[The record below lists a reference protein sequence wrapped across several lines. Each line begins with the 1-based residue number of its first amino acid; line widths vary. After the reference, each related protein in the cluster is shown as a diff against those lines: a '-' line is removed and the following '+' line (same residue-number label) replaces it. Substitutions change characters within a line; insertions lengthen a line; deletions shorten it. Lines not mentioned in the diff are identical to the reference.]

1 MRRDADDLIR
11 PEQCAG
17 AGTGEV
23 ALPDVD
29 AVGPH
34 LDRNLHVV
42 VDDAHDAAAAAEGD
56 KAARFLEEIL
66 PAHMLFAQL
75 DEGGTAVDGGPDAAE
90 EVLRIRRPRAVGHGI
105 EPQLLRSDV
114 HKKCLLFPR
123 NKNADGSAGPVCSKL
138 IRISL
143 RWHDPNQVMGRGRP
157 APSQPASA
165 GSPIH
170 NGKIIHRTPP
180 VCKGLGN
187 ILSKNRRRA

>member
-1 MRRDADDLIR
+1 MLVTKAAPREIVGPRGLRGDGLLDVVRRDADDLIR

-56 KAARFLEEIL
+56 KAARFVEEIL

-90 EVLRIRRPRAVGHGI
+90 EVLRIRATT
-105 EPQLLRSDV
+105 
-114 HKKCLLFPR
+114 
-123 NKNADGSAGPVCSKL
+123 
-138 IRISL
+138 
-143 RWHDPNQVMGRGRP
+143 RGR
-157 APSQPASA
+157 SR
-165 GSPIH
+165 
-170 NGKIIHRTPP
+170 HRAAAAQ
-180 VCKGLGN
+180 V
-187 ILSKNRRRA
+187 